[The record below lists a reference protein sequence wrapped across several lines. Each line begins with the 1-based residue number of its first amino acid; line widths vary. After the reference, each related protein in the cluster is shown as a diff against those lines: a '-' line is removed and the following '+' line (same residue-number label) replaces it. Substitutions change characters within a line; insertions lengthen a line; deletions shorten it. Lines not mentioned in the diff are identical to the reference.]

1 VTTPRGNTAIVSLL
15 VLGAAVSVFFVGMPE
30 APQLSVTDFL
40 RGCLIVLLVIPALVS
55 LWSHRKIDFF
65 FPPLLFS
72 FIIFVGHVL
81 PLSQFIN
88 GEDAFSEIWP
98 YSFQSFRASLDNAL
112 LTTVLGVLGFYLGFL
127 LPSYQGPDRASD
139 GILIRP
145 NRLLLIGVL
154 YAFGGLGLFAAG
166 MVLIG
171 GPAALFAGLGD
182 RVRTFAGLNYFF
194 LGPILLLAF
203 GLVWW
208 IHLLQKRRP
217 CDWRFWA
224 YTGGAL
230 LVSGLMGSRANTFS
244 VILAGVIL
252 YHRLYRRISLPVVI
266 TLFTV
271 GAIGLVAFQLY
282 FREYLVLGEIISQE
296 RPSSLEQLRSLFA
309 RTVGSEFFQIQ
320 ALTILMDAMPD
331 LISFQNGATYLF
343 LFVAPI
349 PSSIWSA
356 KVQFLPAPVVFTLA
370 LWPKRWLDDGTT
382 LPTSLM
388 GEMYLNFGTIG
399 VVLGMIAFGA
409 LYKFMYVRARNRYP
423 PAVLG
428 CSLLLANMTHYV
440 RGDFPA
446 ATVLFLMVGLPSY
459 IALKWAGKRHTP
471 LD

>member
-1 VTTPRGNTAIVSLL
+1 
-15 VLGAAVSVFFVGMPE
+15 
-30 APQLSVTDFL
+30 
-40 RGCLIVLLVIPALVS
+40 
-55 LWSHRKIDFF
+55 
-65 FPPLLFS
+65 
-72 FIIFVGHVL
+72 
-81 PLSQFIN
+81 
-88 GEDAFSEIWP
+88 
-98 YSFQSFRASLDNAL
+98 
-112 LTTVLGVLGFYLGFL
+112 
-127 LPSYQGPDRASD
+127 
-139 GILIRP
+139 
-145 NRLLLIGVL
+145 
-154 YAFGGLGLFAAG
+154 
-166 MVLIG
+166 
-171 GPAALFAGLGD
+171 
-182 RVRTFAGLNYFF
+182 
-194 LGPILLLAF
+194 
-203 GLVWW
+203 
-208 IHLLQKRRP
+208 
-217 CDWRFWA
+217 
-224 YTGGAL
+224 
-230 LVSGLMGSRANTFS
+230 MGSRANTFI
-244 VILAGVIL
+244 VVLAGVIVYQL
-252 YHRLYRRISLPVVI
+252 LYRPIALPIVI
-266 TLFTV
+266 ALV
-271 GAIGLVAFQLY
+271 SAGAVGLVAFQVY
-282 FREYLVLGEIISQE
+282 FREYLILGETVTLGQL
-296 RPSSLEQLRSLFA
+296 SLGELWSYFTRALG
-309 RTVGSEFFQIQ
+309 TEFFQIQ